1 MRLARFAVAA
11 LWAAFLLPSAAWAT
25 QDFDAFVASRSA
37 ASQPLGS
44 GDKFPVIQGGI
55 TKYVQGNLVADTT
68 SAQTLT
74 NKTINGNNNTLTI
87 LAATQISGVGPVAN
101 GFTGLTSY
109 TSGGVVCA
117 TGSTTLASSGA
128 LTANLPVIG
137 GGAGV
142 CPAVGSVT
150 GNTTKF
156 VTNTGTNTSGHGV
169 SWDASGNLVDNANVV
184 FTNVAQIWPAQQ
196 TFGSTIGSQ
205 NNQTTG
211 SSYTLQLSDC
221 GKTVYVTVS
230 GSFTIT
236 TNATLPVGCT
246 IAVEQGGAG
255 QVSIA
260 NGSGATKHNAHG
272 FNNTFGQ
279 YAIIGL
285 YVDTNSGGSAADFII
300 TGDGV

>member
-1 MRLARFAVAA
+1 MRARFAVAA
-11 LWAAFLLPSAAWAT
+11 LWAAFLLPPTAAWAT

-55 TKYVQGNLVADTT
+55 TKYIQGNLIADTT

-87 LAATQISGVGPVAN
+87 LAATQLSGTVPVAN
-101 GFTGLTSY
+101 GGTNLASY

-156 VTNTGTNTSGHGV
+156 VTNTGVTTSGSGV
-169 SWDASGNLVDNANVV
+169 SWDASGNLVTNANAV
-184 FTNVAQIWPAQQ
+184 FTNVAQTFSAAQ

-211 SSYTLQLSDC
+211 TGYTLQLSDC
-221 GKTVYVTVS
+221 GKTIYVTV
-230 GSFTIT
+230 GVAFTIT
-236 TNATLPVGCT
+236 TLNTLPVGCT

-255 QVSIA
+255 QVTIS
-260 NGSGATKHNAHG
+260 GSPLNPHNFTK
-272 FNNTFGQ
+272 TFAQG
-279 YAIIGL
+279 AIIGL
-285 YVDTNSGGSAADFII
+285 YVDANSGGSSAHYVL
-300 TGDGV
+300 TGDGA